1 MTTKDRR
8 GLALSTD
15 NVRAVERF
23 DEAVDLLNGFYLD
36 FLPRIDEA
44 LAEDPDL
51 VMGHCFRA
59 TLFAMANERAAM
71 PDLRRSLAT
80 AESLAGKA
88 NERERM
94 HIAALGAWSEGD
106 LPRAAAR
113 LGRIVQEY
121 PRDILALQ
129 LAHQA
134 DFFLGESRM
143 LRDRVAEILPH
154 WDETVPGY
162 GYVLGMHAFG
172 LEETNLYER
181 AEQTGRQAL
190 SLNARDP
197 WAVHAVAHVMEM
209 QGRTADGI
217 DWLEDSAPDWSE
229 GNGFAYHNW
238 WHLALYHLD
247 RGETAQALALYDKRL
262 VPATGAPALEVVDST
277 ALLWRLHLAGIEV
290 GERWG
295 AVADAW
301 EALAGDG
308 FYAFNDAHAMMAF
321 MATGRTAPARKTMA
335 ALEAVAEGSGPAAAV
350 TRDVGLPIAGALAAF
365 GAGDY
370 ARAADLLLEVRTRAH
385 RFGGSHAQRDAI
397 ELTLIEAA
405 LRSGD
410 AALARAL
417 AAERTALKPA
427 SRANRVLTQ
436 RALGLKPRAGRE
448 LAA

>member
-1 MTTKDRR
+1 MTKKDRR

-15 NVRAVERF
+15 NAMAVDRF
-23 DEAVDLLNGFYLD
+23 DEAVELLNGFYLD
-36 FLPRIDEA
+36 FLARIDEA
-44 LAEDPDL
+44 LAADPDF

-59 TLFAMANERAAM
+59 ALFAMANERAAM
-71 PDLRRSLAT
+71 PELRRSLAA
-80 AESLAGKA
+80 AEALAPRA

-94 HIAALGAWSEGD
+94 HIAALGAWSECD

-143 LRDRVAEILPH
+143 LRDRVAQVLPH

-172 LEETNLYER
+172 LEETNLYPR
-181 AEQTGRQAL
+181 AERVGGQAL
-190 SLNARDP
+190 AFNPRDP

-209 QGRTADGI
+209 EGRALDGI
-217 DWLEDSAPDWSE
+217 QWLEGRAADWSE
-229 GNGFAYHNW
+229 GNAFAYHNW
-238 WHLALYHLD
+238 WHLALFHLD
-247 RGETAQALALYDKRL
+247 RGEASKVLALYDAHLR
-262 VPATGAPALEVVDST
+262 PAASAPAIEVVDSA

-290 GERWG
+290 GARWTE
-295 AVADAW
+295 VADAW
-301 EALAGDG
+301 ESLACDG

-321 MATGRTAPARKTMA
+321 IATGRRGPALKTLA
-335 ALEAVAEGSGPAAAV
+335 ALEAAAQGKGPAAAV
-350 TRDVGLPIAGALAAF
+350 TREVGLPVATALAAF

-370 ARAADLLLEVRTRAH
+370 ARAADLLLEMRTRAH

-405 LRSGD
+405 IRSGD

-417 AAERTALKPA
+417 AAERSALKPA
-427 SRANRVLTQ
+427 SHANRILTQ
-436 RALGLKPRAGRE
+436 RALGLKPRAERE